1 MNHRCVVGT
10 LQVVHL
16 ILVGSP
22 SSLGPNWN
30 LSCTVGAE
38 SEFIGVTLD
47 DVDSLTTLA
56 LGKSDG
62 GYTKAGRTYKEVD
75 NL

>member
-1 MNHRCVVGT
+1 
-10 LQVVHL
+10 VVHL

-56 LGKSDG
+56 LLSKALGKSDG